1 MGAAIERLESSMKA
15 TPAETTGRLR
25 LVVADASLDFMSV
38 VLCLLEFH
46 DDVDL
51 IGRAS
56 TFEETIQLVVSQE
69 PDLVLIDLDM
79 PLANLAIPAIILSA
93 RRSVGIVGMCSGETV
108 SMEPIEILI
117 SMDALVHK
125 AHLREEFRVA
135 LHSGFSGNAACFR
148 ISSSP
153 KTEQP
158 TDQWN
163 SGPSGQII
171 H

>member
-1 MGAAIERLESSMKA
+1 MRAGIERFESSIKESPVEA
-15 TPAETTGRLR
+15 TRRLR

-56 TFEETIQLVVSQE
+56 TFEETIQLVVNQE

-108 SMEPIEILI
+108 SMEPIEILM

-125 AHLREEFRVA
+125 AHLTDEFRVV
-135 LHSGFSGNAACFR
+135 LHTRLSGATSGPW

-153 KTEQP
+153 KPEQP
-158 TDQWN
+158 TDQRN
-163 SGPSGQII
+163 SGRFGQII